1 MSTNV
6 GLRSERGPILLAIM
20 VATAVV
26 AIDTTVLSTAVPT
39 IVADIGGFSSF
50 PWLFS
55 IYLLAQAVTV
65 PVYSKLA
72 DTIGRKPIVLF
83 GIALFLVGSVLCGVA
98 WDMTS
103 LIVFRAIQGLGAGAI
118 LPITITIVGDIYTL
132 EERARVQGYIASVWA
147 VAAVLGPTL
156 GGIFAQL
163 DAWRGIFWINIPLC
177 LVAGWLLIKNYLEK
191 REAQR
196 HRVDYAG
203 ATVLTLALVLL
214 LLGVLEGGNA
224 WTWDSP
230 ISLAVLIGG
239 AVLLVVFVAIE
250 RRAAEPVLSLP
261 LLGRRIVWSTS
272 IMGLAIG
279 AVVIGLTAFI
289 PTYLEGTIG
298 VAPIVAGLA
307 LATLTIGW
315 PLAASLAGHAY
326 LRWGFRRTAIGGSL
340 LVLGSTVGLAVA
352 VVAWPPSPWIV
363 AAFCLFV
370 GLGMGF
376 TAIPSLVAAQSSA
389 PWHERG
395 VVTGTNL
402 FARTI
407 GQAVGAAVLG
417 AIANAVVVSR
427 GGDETD
433 AATVLEASGAVFV
446 GVAVMGVALAALTW
460 AMPRERDSVAPAE
473 PEPTET
479 GPIATVG

>member
-239 AVLLVVFVAIE
+239 AVLLVVF
-250 RRAAEPVLSLP
+250 
-261 LLGRRIVWSTS
+261 
-272 IMGLAIG
+272 
-279 AVVIGLTAFI
+279 
-289 PTYLEGTIG
+289 
-298 VAPIVAGLA
+298 
-307 LATLTIGW
+307 
-315 PLAASLAGHAY
+315 
-326 LRWGFRRTAIGGSL
+326 
-340 LVLGSTVGLAVA
+340 TV
-352 VVAWPPSPWIV
+352 
-363 AAFCLFV
+363 
-370 GLGMGF
+370 
-376 TAIPSLVAAQSSA
+376 Q
-389 PWHERG
+389 
-395 VVTGTNL
+395 VT
-402 FARTI
+402 
-407 GQAVGAAVLG
+407 
-417 AIANAVVVSR
+417 
-427 GGDETD
+427 
-433 AATVLEASGAVFV
+433 VFD
-446 GVAVMGVALAALTW
+446 T
-460 AMPRERDSVAPAE
+460 
-473 PEPTET
+473 
-479 GPIATVG
+479 